1 MCSVAGAPRPLLWLP
16 FQLLQGL
23 LLQCCRMLLLL
34 LLLVVV
40 ETDPAEQL
48 TISAQNSWGV

>member
-1 MCSVAGAPRPLLWLP
+1 
-16 FQLLQGL
+16 
-23 LLQCCRMLLLL
+23 MLLLL